1 MLHKYIIERESPA
14 VGVRPPE
21 EYCGIA
27 QTSKSVLANRRPRVQ
42 WLETFVANDKVY
54 CVFLAESA
62 KVIEEHARR
71 TGFPA
76 KRIELVRRM
85 IDRTDAPA

>member
-1 MLHKYIIERESPA
+1 MLHKYIIEREFPA

-21 EYCGIA
+21 EYCRIA
-27 QTSKSVLANRRPRVQ
+27 RTSKSVLANRRPRVQ

-76 KRIELVRRM
+76 NRIELVRCM